1 MYLAI
6 PFTQFLRPHGRQ
18 MATWIERPEPVALK
32 ATHILQ
38 AGFRFECEVL
48 TTGLISLTISDAEAD
63 YACEVVTNTEE
74 VPAAVD
80 RLILE
85 FDPATARSDPEGECA
100 QEGSHGRNIEP

>member
-6 PFTQFLRPHGRQ
+6 PFTQFLRPNGAQR
-18 MATWIERPEPVALK
+18 AAWIERPEPVAL
-32 ATHILQ
+32 AGMRILQ

-48 TTGLISLTISDAEAD
+48 GSGLISLTISDAEGD

-85 FDPATARSDPEGECA
+85 FDPATARSDPEGEYS